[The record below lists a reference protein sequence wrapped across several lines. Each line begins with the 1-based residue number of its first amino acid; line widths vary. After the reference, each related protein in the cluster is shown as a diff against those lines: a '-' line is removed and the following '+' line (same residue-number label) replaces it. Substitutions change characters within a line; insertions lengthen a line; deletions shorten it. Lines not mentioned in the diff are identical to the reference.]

1 MNQYGQ
7 QLQNQIGELRDQLL
21 GGRRPGESLEDYRLR
36 SSQAQA
42 TAEKVVLT
50 NEHLTIQE
58 TGEVEDLTMDDDPA
72 VASYYLRLATI
83 EQALADTSSQAS

>member
-1 MNQYGQ
+1 MNQNGQ
-7 QLQNQIGELRDQLL
+7 QLQNQITELRDQLL

-42 TAEKVVLT
+42 TAEKIVLT
-50 NEHLTIQE
+50 NERLTIQE

-83 EQALADTSSQAS
+83 DQALADTSSQAS